1 MGKFNTAFG
10 ELAKSGAMDFQD
22 ESGQPLTKERNA
34 AVGRVAG
41 NAILGTTVENAAL
54 KSDLDTIL
62 GRSAE
67 TQQAVRSAPNTSTR
81 QGTIGSSTVPLQT
94 TQSVE
99 PRNQTNRNQ
108 SVGGI
113 GRVQRASLLG
123 G

>member
-22 ESGQPLTKERNA
+22 ASGQPLSKERNA

-54 KSDLDTIL
+54 KSDFDTIL

-67 TQQAVRSAPNTSTR
+67 TQQAARSAPNTSTR
-81 QGTIGSSTVPLQT
+81 QGTIGAPTLPQT